1 MSRVIRL
8 FLVAAFLLAAPV
20 LFLQG
25 QANAGKP
32 GPAYGWNGY
41 NLANLSRGSLRV
53 EASEANVSVNVE
65 EAGLALARRA
75 FAAEP
80 LATDA
85 LFVLAADERSKGNT
99 QAMQALLDGANSL
112 DKRNRNIGALQ
123 LEQAAL
129 SGDLEQTFAIVDR
142 LATVHP
148 RLTGD
153 FVQPLVAALG
163 QDAAVPVLAEA
174 LAGEPVWAE
183 AFWRAVPADPQL
195 VSRMFALRQQVSV
208 GTTPQSDAS
217 LLAGL
222 VAQGRYAESFAFWDD
237 VAGGAD
243 NVYGFVDSTDFA
255 PFGWDLE
262 TSGERAMSTRGEGRY
277 DIYIQTET
285 SGSLAR
291 QLLRLPTGE
300 FSFSADITPR
310 SDAAAITASLTCA
323 DNDSALAPAQPLDEV
338 VSWSVS
344 GACSAYWLE
353 LRGGAWERRD
363 ALRATIADMQFQKE
377 G

>member
-8 FLVAAFLLAAPV
+8 ILVTASLLAAPV

-25 QANAGKP
+25 EANAGKP
-32 GPAYGWNGY
+32 GPAFGWNGF

-53 EASEANVSVNVE
+53 AATENNVSMQVDD
-65 EAGLALARRA
+65 AGLALARRA

-85 LFVLAADERSKGNT
+85 LFVLAAKARSEGDDA
-99 QAMQALLDGANSL
+99 AMVTFLEGANTL

-129 SGDLEQTFAIVDR
+129 SGDLEAAFALVDR
-142 LATVHP
+142 LATVYP

-153 FVQPLVAALG
+153 FVRPLVAALG
-163 QDAAVPVLAEA
+163 EEDAVPVLADA
-174 LAGEPVWAE
+174 LRKAPVWAE
-183 AFWRAVPADPQL
+183 EFWRAVPPDPTL
-195 VSRMFALRQQVSV
+195 VSRMFALRQIVSV
-208 GTTPQSDAS
+208 GTTPKSEAD

-222 VAQGRYAESFAFWDD
+222 VAQGRYDESFAFWDE

-243 NVYGFVDSTDFA
+243 NPFAFVDGTDFA

-262 TSGERAMSTRGEGRY
+262 TSGERAMSTRGEGLY
-277 DIYIQTET
+277 DVYVQTET
-285 SGSLAR
+285 SGTLAR
-291 QLLRLPTGE
+291 QLLRLPAGDYRLT
-300 FSFSADITPR
+300 ANITPR
-310 SDAAAITASLTCA
+310 GDAAAITAALSCA
-323 DNDSALAPAQPLDEV
+323 DDNRQIGEPQPLEDAAI
-338 VSWSVS
+338 WTVS
-344 GACSAYWLE
+344 GSCSAYWLE
-353 LRGGAWERRD
+353 LKGDGWERRD
-363 ALRATIADMQFQKE
+363 ALRANISDMQFQKV